1 MSTDP
6 VCGMEVYEN
15 MAAGAMCYQDTVY
28 YFCSR
33 VCLIMFEDHPETLW
47 RKRTSEFWIPCF
59 PIKVAVWCRSIL

>member
-15 MAAGAMCYQDTVY
+15 MAAGAMSYHDTVY

-33 VCLIMFEDHPETLW
+33 VCLSMFEDHTEKYLDGIAQE
-47 RKRTSEFWIPCF
+47 RMQL
-59 PIKVAVWCRSIL
+59 AA